1 MKMAKLKELS
11 PGLYPFWFLNGDLE
25 EKEIRWQID
34 EMAAK
39 GVKGFFLHS
48 RQGLKR
54 PYLSESFFKMVK
66 AAIEQARKNK
76 MVVHLY
82 DEYPYP
88 SGIAGGL
95 VTLGNPH
102 FHATSLA
109 QKTYDAAGGH
119 VRIELPRGK
128 VLCCTAYP
136 TVDGKPLWRNAIDL
150 KDSIGVVLV
159 DDSYEETGLTT
170 YNRKRYFA
178 STPTPVLEAEL
189 KPGQYRIFVSV
200 QKVVDA
206 HKYWDNFVDVLN
218 PAAVKEFIRLT
229 HERYYKHFGKDFGNL
244 IHSIF
249 VDETEGGWSE
259 LLPSRFIK
267 ECKYDLLP
275 TLPALQD
282 KSHPQHLKI
291 SHDLESVRYKMFCES
306 WEEQISGWCK
316 KHNIAYSG
324 EKPSERFSQLKYMD
338 IPGCDPG
345 HTKAGAQKSDFLR
358 PALRQNARGC
368 ASAAYFYDKEGALT
382 ECYHSMGWSGTLLDA
397 RLVGEGLLQ
406 MGIKYLVPHGFFYTT
421 HGLVKHDAPPTF
433 FFQMPYWPLF
443 GGLSGR
449 FAAVSRACEN
459 TRLDTKVFIVEPS
472 GGMPTREQGAAYESM
487 LHRLMAEHLDFMM
500 VDTDLLK
507 AGKLS
512 KGAVRIKDVEA
523 GLVIVPPMQIV
534 EEPLKKWL
542 AAFTKKGGKVITCRL
557 PVNEDELT
565 AKVRK
570 VVTPSLEFTASHGD
584 VGRLHMVTR
593 TDGKKKLWFL
603 RNTTPD
609 EMDIELHPACPLKEQ
624 PIDENSP
631 ALLSSEGGRYF
642 RRVRPFESFV
652 LQEAEKVVA
661 AKAPEAIKIK
671 LEGAARVTPFN
682 KNLVRM
688 YDWQMAL
695 MGDAGNRLCVATVPA
710 MTLAKQLDK
719 GKVSFAPAISHFFG
733 RVPQMRLP
741 MMTLQYKYQFENEYA
756 GAVELV
762 MEPGSLIGE
771 WQIRVNGG
779 EPFGIAAFGET
790 TAHVR
795 GSLGKDITSEMA
807 KGRNEI
813 LVELKTNKLDGGL
826 VNPLYLAGD
835 FGVKLNPV
843 RLVERKEAGWF
854 DEWESNGLPYY
865 AGVVE
870 YAMNVDVPAVPE
882 GKVLAEFEMPAQ
894 FQDACEV
901 SVNGIVWHAMP
912 WIPRVAMLEA
922 GELKAGT
929 NQIIVRA
936 YSTLIRSFEG
946 QWFDVASHSYRGI

>member
-1 MKMAKLKELS
+1 MAAKLKPLG
-11 PGLYPFWFLNGDLE
+11 PGLYPFWFWNGDLN

-39 GVKGFFLHS
+39 GVRGFFLHS

-54 PYLSESFFKMVK
+54 PYLSETFFKMVQ
-66 AAIEQARKNK
+66 AAIEHARKHK

-88 SGIAGGL
+88 SGIAGGE

-109 QKTYDAAGGH
+109 QKTYEAAGGP

-136 TVDGKPLWRNAIDL
+136 LVDGKPIWRNATDL
-150 KDSIGVVLV
+150 RESIGVVLV

-189 KPGQYRIFVSV
+189 KPGHYRIFVSV
-200 QKVVDA
+200 QKTVDS
-206 HKYWDNFVDVLN
+206 HKYWDNFIDVLN

-229 HERYYKHFGKDFGNL
+229 HERYYKRFGKDFGGL

-259 LLPSRFIK
+259 LLPARFLK
-267 ECKYDLLP
+267 ECRYDLLP
-275 TLPALQD
+275 MLPALQD
-282 KSHPQHLKI
+282 KGHPQHLKVL
-291 SHDLESVRYKMFCES
+291 HDLHSVRYKMFCES
-306 WEEQISGWCK
+306 WEEQMSGWCK

-345 HTKAGAQKSDFLR
+345 HTKAGAEKSDFLR
-358 PALRQNARGC
+358 PAMRQNARGC

-443 GGLSGR
+443 GALSGR
-449 FAAVSRACEN
+449 FAVVSRCFEG
-459 TRLDTKVFIVEPS
+459 TMLDTKMLIVEPS
-472 GGMPTREQGAAYESM
+472 SGLPTREQGAAYESM

-500 VDTDLLK
+500 VDTDVLK
-507 AGKLS
+507 AGKVG
-512 KGAVRIKDVEA
+512 KGVVRVKDIEA
-523 GLVIVPPMQIV
+523 GLIVVPPMQVV
-534 EEPLKKWL
+534 EEPLKAWL
-542 AAFTKKGGKVITCRL
+542 TAFAKKGGKVIYCRL
-557 PVNEDELT
+557 PLSEDDLV
-565 AKVRK
+565 ARILK
-570 VVTPSLEFTASHGD
+570 VVKPSLGMSASHGD
-584 VGRLHMVTR
+584 LGKLHMVTR

-603 RNTTPD
+603 RNTSAD
-609 EMDIELHPACPLKEQ
+609 EMSIELHSA
-624 PIDENSP
+624 S
-631 ALLSSEGGRYF
+631 ALEEVELEAGMPTMLSCESGRYF
-642 RRVRPFESFV
+642 RRVRPFESFILAESDKLMTMNAPQV
-652 LQEAEKVVA
+652 L
-661 AKAPEAIKIK
+661 KIK

-682 KNLVRM
+682 KNLVRI

-695 MGDAGNRLCVATVPA
+695 MGDAGNRLAMATVPA

-719 GKVSFAPAISHFFG
+719 GRIAFAPAISHFFG

-741 MMTLQYKYQFENEYA
+741 MMNLQYKYRFESDYA
-756 GAVELV
+756 GAIELV
-762 MEPGSLIGE
+762 MEPGSLVGE
-771 WQIRVNGG
+771 WQIRINGG
-779 EPFGIAAFGET
+779 EPFGAAAFSET

-795 GSLGKDITSEMA
+795 GSLGVDITSQLTR
-807 KGRNEI
+807 GTNEV

-843 RLVERKEAGWF
+843 KLVERNEAGWF
-854 DEWESNGLPYY
+854 DAWEANGLPFY

-870 YAMNVDVPAVPE
+870 YDMTVDVPAVQE
-882 GKVLAEFEMPAQ
+882 GQRVLVEMEFPAQ

-901 SVNGIVWHAMP
+901 AFNGAAWHPMP
-912 WIPRVAMLEA
+912 WMPRVAMVEP
-922 GELKAGT
+922 GELKAGA
-929 NQIIVRA
+929 NHVIVRA

-946 QWFDVASHSYRGI
+946 QWFDVASHSYRTI